1 MIRDLATPHDVRCV
15 AENAHWSDFFDFLL
29 LKQGLRTMKDLVT
42 FAKNTHNLNTELTNG
57 TLTCCPKFFIGQPER
72 SLTVI
77 RRTTTCSTFCS
88 AFPG

>member
-1 MIRDLATPHDVRCV
+1 
-15 AENAHWSDFFDFLL
+15 
-29 LKQGLRTMKDLVT
+29 MKDLVT